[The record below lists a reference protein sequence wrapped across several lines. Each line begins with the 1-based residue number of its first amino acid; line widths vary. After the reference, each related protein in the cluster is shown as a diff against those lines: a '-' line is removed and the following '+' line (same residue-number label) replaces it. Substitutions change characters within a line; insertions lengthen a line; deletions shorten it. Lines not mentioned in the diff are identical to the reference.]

1 MDDGSNTNSQSSNIV
16 SANNAANNTKP
27 NNRCNLIVN
36 YLPQSLKEHDFNLL
50 FSKIGPLKT
59 CKLMF
64 DRQTGYSFG
73 YGFVEYVNEE
83 DALKAIDT
91 LNGYQ
96 IEHKRLKV
104 ALARP
109 NCEDTKNTNL
119 YIRNIP
125 LSFDE
130 QLLHELFS
138 QYGEV
143 IQVRLL
149 RDQNTAF
156 SRRIGFI
163 IMATKQMAQTA
174 IQHLDNT
181 IPPNGGS
188 EPIYVKYADEEG
200 KKRHG
205 PGGNSGGNMRMNN
218 QAIMSQQQQQQ
229 QQQHHQ
235 NNYQNSNNYLSQQSA
250 HGFNF
255 NNPNSFMMSNNNQN
269 AGLNPLVANN
279 LQNLGKMKT
288 NRSSGHQNRYNPIG
302 GTGAA
307 VGGLN
312 TQVGGMNNAGLN
324 ATNPGAPV
332 SNYNPWNMNMAAAA
346 AVIQQP
352 YSQFGGSNQNN
363 IVDVTGIGIGAGNL
377 GMPMDTS
384 KSGGMGNSGAGNSGH
399 IIYVYGIGQANE
411 SDLYSLFSN
420 CGRIL
425 RVNVIKNQ
433 KTGQSK
439 GYGFVVFETYEEAY
453 YAVHNMNG
461 YMYNHRP
468 LQVQLNAGHLD

>member
-1 MDDGSNTNSQSSNIV
+1 MDDGSNPNSNNNNINV
-16 SANNAANNTKP
+16 SANNVANANNRV

-83 DALKAIDT
+83 DAIKAIEK

-130 QLLHELFS
+130 QLLHDLFS

-143 IQVRLL
+143 VQVRLL

-205 PGGNSGGNMRMNN
+205 PGGNTGGNMRMNN
-218 QAIMSQQQQQQ
+218 STIMN

-235 NNYQNSNNYLSQQSA
+235 NSYQNSSNNYLSPQSA

-255 NNPNSFMMSNNNQN
+255 NNPNSFIMPNNNQN
-269 AGLNPLVANN
+269 GLNPLLANS

-302 GTGAA
+302 GTAA
-307 VGGLN
+307 ATL
-312 TQVGGMNNAGLN
+312 GGMNNQGMSNAGLSAN
-324 ATNPGAPV
+324 TGGAPGN
-332 SNYNPWNMNMAAAA
+332 NYNPWNMNMAAAA
-346 AVIQQP
+346 TVIQQP
-352 YSQFGGSNQNN
+352 YSNFSSSNQSN
-363 IVDVTGIGIGAGNL
+363 IVDVGNIGIGTGNL
-377 GMPMDTS
+377 GMPMDTN
-384 KSGGMGNSGAGNSGH
+384 KSSNLASMVGNLGNNGH

-433 KTGQSK
+433 KTGQCK

-453 YAVHNMNG
+453 FAVHNMNG
-461 YMYNHRP
+461 YMFNHRP

>member
-1 MDDGSNTNSQSSNIV
+1 M
-16 SANNAANNTKP
+16 
-27 NNRCNLIVN
+27 
-36 YLPQSLKEHDFNLL
+36 
-50 FSKIGPLKT
+50 
-59 CKLMF
+59 
-64 DRQTGYSFG
+64 
-73 YGFVEYVNEE
+73 
-83 DALKAIDT
+83 
-91 LNGYQ
+91 
-96 IEHKRLKV
+96 

-130 QLLHELFS
+130 QLLHDLFS

-143 IQVRLL
+143 VQVRLL

-205 PGGNSGGNMRMNN
+205 PGGNTGGNMRMNN
-218 QAIMSQQQQQQ
+218 STIMN

-235 NNYQNSNNYLSQQSA
+235 NSYQNSSNNYLSPQSA

-255 NNPNSFMMSNNNQN
+255 NNPNSFIMPNNNQN
-269 AGLNPLVANN
+269 GLNPLLANS

-302 GTGAA
+302 GTAA
-307 VGGLN
+307 ATL
-312 TQVGGMNNAGLN
+312 GGMNNQGMSNAGLSAN
-324 ATNPGAPV
+324 TGGAPGN
-332 SNYNPWNMNMAAAA
+332 NYNPWNMNMAAAA
-346 AVIQQP
+346 TVIQQP
-352 YSQFGGSNQNN
+352 YSNFNSSNQSNIVGNSLGINNLLNTVGTGRSNSGTSLGAETGGGGSLFNGFNQQNN
-363 IVDVTGIGIGAGNL
+363 TNPHQLQHFTSSSNPNNFLNLNSAQAVVIRNDSTNNDNLLDVGNIGIGTGNL
-377 GMPMDTS
+377 GMPMDTN
-384 KSGGMGNSGAGNSGH
+384 KSSNLASMVGNLGNNGH

-433 KTGQSK
+433 KTGQC
-439 GYGFVVFETYEEAY
+439 
-453 YAVHNMNG
+453 N
-461 YMYNHRP
+461 
-468 LQVQLNAGHLD
+468 

>member
-1 MDDGSNTNSQSSNIV
+1 M
-16 SANNAANNTKP
+16 
-27 NNRCNLIVN
+27 LI
-36 YLPQSLKEHDFNLL
+36 K
-50 FSKIGPLKT
+50 
-59 CKLMF
+59 
-64 DRQTGYSFG
+64 GYSFG

-83 DALKAIDT
+83 DAIKAIDK

-143 IQVRLL
+143 VQVRLL

-205 PGGNSGGNMRMNN
+205 PGGNSGGSMRMNN
-218 QAIMSQQQQQQ
+218 QAIMNQQQQQQQ

-235 NNYQNSNNYLSQQSA
+235 NSYQNSNNNYLSQQSA

-255 NNPNSFMMSNNNQN
+255 NNPNSFIMSNNNQN
-269 AGLNPLVANN
+269 ALNPLVASN

-288 NRSSGHQNRYNPIG
+288 NRSGGHQNRYNPIG
-302 GTGAA
+302 GTAA
-307 VGGLN
+307 AA
-312 TQVGGMNNAGLN
+312 VGGMNNQGIGNAPLN
-324 ATNPGAPV
+324 ANTGGAPGN
-332 SNYNPWNMNMAAAA
+332 NYNPWNMNMAAAA

-352 YSQFGGSNQNN
+352 YSNFGSSNQSNIVGNSLGFDTLINTIGTGGSNSGPSMNAGTGVDGSYSNSFHQQTLTHPQHFTSSSNPSSFFNLNSAQAAAAAMAAAAATAAAAVAVTPGNN
-363 IVDVTGIGIGAGNL
+363 SSTINLLDVGSIGIGAGNL
-377 GMPMDTS
+377 GMPMDTNKS
-384 KSGGMGNSGAGNSGH
+384 SNLGSMVGSGGNNGGH

-433 KTGQSK
+433 KTGQC
-439 GYGFVVFETYEEAY
+439 
-453 YAVHNMNG
+453 N
-461 YMYNHRP
+461 
-468 LQVQLNAGHLD
+468 